1 MKQFTLTQKKPVINP
16 NIPIEA
22 DVISPDIFAKKSIE
36 EIKKLIIWRGNR
48 QLALEEIFNLTG
60 AEHAGDCPEKIEI
73 LLTGEL
79 SKYKHIGEKM
89 SAGKITI
96 KGSIGM
102 HLGSLMSGGKIV
114 VEGDTHD
121 FTGANMT
128 GGEIHIQGNAG
139 HYLGGSMRG
148 NWRGMSGGKIK
159 VDGNVLNECGVW
171 MRKGI
176 IEIDGSATMF
186 LGMHMHRGTIIVHGD
201 VIERA
206 GAEMT
211 GGEVIILGK
220 LHRNLPSFEFKE
232 IIDKLLVEGFGT
244 IKGPLLVFAG
254 DFAERKQGKMFLLK
268 KKNEHLID

>member
-1 MKQFTLTQKKPVINP
+1 MKQIILTQKQPVINP
-16 NIPIEA
+16 KIPIEA
-22 DVISPDIFAKKSIE
+22 DVISPDIFTKKSIE
-36 EIKKLIIWRGNR
+36 EIKQLIIWRGNR
-48 QLALEEIFNLTG
+48 QLPLEEVFSLTG
-60 AEHAGDCPEKIEI
+60 EEHVGDSTAEIEI
-73 LLTGEL
+73 VLIGEL
-79 SKYKHIGEKM
+79 SKYKHVGEKM

-96 KGSIGM
+96 KSSIGM
-102 HLGSLMSGGKIV
+102 HLGSQMSGGKII
-114 VEGDTHD
+114 VEGDVHD
-121 FTGANMT
+121 FAGANMT
-128 GGEIHIQGNAG
+128 GGEIQIQGNAG

-159 VDGNVLNECGVW
+159 VDGNVLNECGIW

-186 LGMHMHRGTIIVHGD
+186 LGMHLHRGTIIVHGD

-220 LHRNLPSFEFKE
+220 LHKNLPSFEFKE
-232 IIDKLLVEGFGT
+232 IIDELPVEGFGT
-244 IKGPLLVFAG
+244 IKGPLLVFIG
-254 DFAERKQGKMFLLK
+254 DYAERKQGKMFLLK

>member
-1 MKQFTLTQKKPVINP
+1 MKQIILTQKQPVINP

-48 QLALEEIFNLTG
+48 ELALEEVFSLSGDEHTG
-60 AEHAGDCPEKIEI
+60 DSLAEIEI
-73 LLTGEL
+73 VLIGEL

-89 SAGKITI
+89 SEGKITI
-96 KGSIGM
+96 KSSIGM

-114 VEGDTHD
+114 VEGDTGD
-121 FTGANMT
+121 FAGANMT
-128 GGEIHIQGNAG
+128 GGDIHIQGNAG
-139 HYLGGSMRG
+139 HYLGGSLRG

-159 VDGNVLNECGVW
+159 VDGNVLNECGIW

-211 GGEVIILGK
+211 GGEIIIFGK
-220 LHRNLPSFEFKE
+220 LHKNLPSFEFKE
-232 IIDKLLVEGFGT
+232 IINELPVGGFGT

-254 DFAERKQGKMFLLK
+254 DYAERKQGKMFLLK